1 MMRVPVLNIVGMAV
15 NQPHEA
21 EGVAL
26 RIVYQLLMEVEFRD
40 VLGIANMKTRSV
52 AWHCF
57 IADEDVFVI
66 QIGDVEVFL
75 NLFVHQ
81 LFEQKQVDFWF
92 YREFQHEPVA
102 NFRRKIILF
111 LYSKLLHQK
120 LYREVFGTMRHL
132 TVLE

>member
-1 MMRVPVLNIVGMAV
+1 
-15 NQPHEA
+15 
-21 EGVAL
+21 
-26 RIVYQLLMEVEFRD
+26 MEVEFRD
-40 VLGIANMKTRSV
+40 VLGIANMKTWSV

-81 LFEQKQVDFWF
+81 LFEEKEVYFWF
-92 YREFQHEPVA
+92 YGEFQYEPVA
-102 NFRRKIILF
+102 NFRRKVILF

-120 LYREVFGTMRHL
+120 LYRKVFGTMCHL
-132 TVLE
+132 TVFE